1 MADVTPFVSAFLAI
15 SVIVIVGKNK
25 LPRWARFTLMATQA
39 ILIFFATALVIL
51 G

>member
-25 LPRWARFTLMATQA
+25 LPRWARFTLMANQA
-39 ILIFFATALVIL
+39 ILILFATALVIL

>member
-39 ILIFFATALVIL
+39 VLIFFATALVIL